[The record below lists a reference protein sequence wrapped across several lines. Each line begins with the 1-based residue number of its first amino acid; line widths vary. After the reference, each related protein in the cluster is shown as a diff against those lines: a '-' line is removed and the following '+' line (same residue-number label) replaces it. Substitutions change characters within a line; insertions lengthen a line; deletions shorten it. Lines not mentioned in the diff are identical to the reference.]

1 MVLIVPNDCLF
12 TMTVPLIT
20 PPVLSYLLLRSTRA
34 ALPLASAEVPTTNAA
49 LPDACAVSAALI
61 PALPEAKA
69 AVPTTNAALP
79 DASAVIPVL
88 IPAFPLA

>member
-1 MVLIVPNDCLF
+1 M
-12 TMTVPLIT
+12 
-20 PPVLSYLLLRSTRA
+20 
-34 ALPLASAEVPTTNAA
+34 PTTNAA

-79 DASAVIPVL
+79 LDKAVLPTTNAALPDACAVTAVL
-88 IPAFPLA
+88 IPALPLI